1 MKYYEY
7 RMKTDGMRVKT
18 DVLSPLELD
27 FMYRPEEERI
37 PDRGVV
43 SLHNNTYFHQGL
55 LDYSGQK
62 VRVAYDIHDADH
74 VIVKDMQ
81 GKVICKA
88 VFNGN
93 KRAAFAETRMEQL
106 AERRRKGQAKRLQDK
121 MDLIEAQGGKTL
133 TIQGRDD
140 AGVLLD
146 CSAPLFNAQDMDL
159 NQIIEKIV
167 KPLGLAKIRIDA
179 AKTDKTHKVQIEPGS
194 RAWDALLEYAE
205 ANGLWPWLEPDG
217 TLVVGGPDY
226 TAAPV
231 AELVLRAN
239 GQNNNIKRLEV
250 NRDMAARYSEVTV
263 LAQSHSG
270 KNNIKATAKDESV
283 KLHRPLI
290 VTEPDIDSQAQAQ
303 RKAKKR
309 LADSRLEGL
318 TITATV
324 QGHRTDDGTLWQPGQ
339 RINVLSEPDGIDA
352 VYFLMARTFTGGRG
366 QPTETV
372 LTLKEDGAWVLDA
385 DPPKKSGKT
394 KRPSESRKANGQAAA
409 KPKKRRQ
416 AKQAGQELQVI

>member
-1 MKYYEY
+1 MPTPDNTVTLLING
-7 RMKTDGMRVKT
+7 KTHGQWTNYDIVSDLLTPADDFSVTLGRPVDAKPDAVRAGDKVEVRVGGDT
-18 DVLSPLELD
+18 VLSG
-27 FMYRPEEERI
+27 RI
-37 PDRGVV
+37 DRVQTV
-43 SLHNNTYFHQGL
+43 TE
-55 LDYSGQK
+55 K
-62 VRVAYDIHDADH
+62 
-74 VIVKDMQ
+74 
-81 GKVICKA
+81 
-88 VFNGN
+88 
-93 KRAAFAETRMEQL
+93 
-106 AERRRKGQAKRLQDK
+106 
-121 MDLIEAQGGKTL
+121 GGKTL

-231 AELVLRAN
+231 AELVLRTN

-250 NRDMAARYSEVTV
+250 NRDMASRYSEVTV

-394 KRPSESRKANGQAAA
+394 KRPSESRKNAA
-409 KPKKRRQ
+409 KPNRPGRKCR
-416 AKQAGQELQVI
+416 

>member
-1 MKYYEY
+1 MLISAVELAGLQLPKLPNSRQGIEYHAKKNNWPFEEVAGRARGGKLKKYLVSALPSEVQAAI
-7 RMKTDGMRVKT
+7 REKQAATLLAKVPVLPAEVKKPLRQNKKMRQ
-18 DVLSPLELD
+18 LGLIPCEEGLARLD
-27 FMYRPEEERI
+27 
-37 PDRGVV
+37 DRQTETA
-43 SLHNNTYFHQGL
+43 HA
-55 LDYSGQK
+55 
-62 VRVAYDIHDADH
+62 RC
-74 VIVKDMQ
+74 VIVAHVLPLHELAGMPIK
-81 GKVICKA
+81 KA
-88 VFNGN
+88 V
-93 KRAAFAETRMEQL
+93 AF
-106 AERRRKGQAKRLQDK
+106 
-121 MDLIEAQGGKTL
+121 
-133 TIQGRDD
+133 
-140 AGVLLD
+140 V
-146 CSAPLFNAQDMDL
+146 
-159 NQIIEKIV
+159 V
-167 KPLGLAKIRIDA
+167 
-179 AKTDKTHKVQIEPGS
+179 
-194 RAWDALLEYAE
+194 AE
-205 ANGLWPWLEPDG
+205 A
-217 TLVVGGPDY
+217 
-226 TAAPV
+226 AAGRLPEDV
-231 AELVLRAN
+231 ARLIPLAN
-239 GQNNNIKRLEV
+239 
-250 NRDMAARYSEVTV
+250 ARNSEVTV

>member
-1 MKYYEY
+1 MPTPDNTVTLLING
-7 RMKTDGMRVKT
+7 KTHGQWTNYDIVSDLLTPADDFSVTLGRPVDAKPDAVRAGDKVEVRVGGDT
-18 DVLSPLELD
+18 VLSG
-27 FMYRPEEERI
+27 RI
-37 PDRGVV
+37 DRVQTV
-43 SLHNNTYFHQGL
+43 TE
-55 LDYSGQK
+55 K
-62 VRVAYDIHDADH
+62 
-74 VIVKDMQ
+74 
-81 GKVICKA
+81 
-88 VFNGN
+88 
-93 KRAAFAETRMEQL
+93 
-106 AERRRKGQAKRLQDK
+106 
-121 MDLIEAQGGKTL
+121 GGKTL

-167 KPLGLAKIRIDA
+167 KPLGPAKIRIDA

-231 AELVLRAN
+231 AELVLRTN

-250 NRDMAARYSEVTV
+250 NRDMASRYSEVTV

-352 VYFLMARTFTGGRG
+352 VYFLMARTFVGGRG
-366 QPTETV
+366 QGTETI

-385 DPPKKSGKT
+385 DPPKKKQGAGK
-394 KRPSESRKANGQAAA
+394 KDAHKPSENRKANGQAPV

-416 AKQAGQELQVI
+416 AKKPKQELQVI

>member
-1 MKYYEY
+1 MPTPNNTVTL
-7 RMKTDGMRVKT
+7 MINGKTHGQWTNYDIVSDLLTPADDFSVTLGRPVDAVPTAVKEGDKVEVRVGGDT
-18 DVLSPLELD
+18 VLSGH
-27 FMYRPEEERI
+27 I
-37 PDRGVV
+37 DRV
-43 SLHNNTYFHQGL
+43 HTTTE
-55 LDYSGQK
+55 K
-62 VRVAYDIHDADH
+62 
-74 VIVKDMQ
+74 
-81 GKVICKA
+81 
-88 VFNGN
+88 GN
-93 KRAAFAETRMEQL
+93 
-106 AERRRKGQAKRLQDK
+106 
-121 MDLIEAQGGKTL
+121 KTL

-140 AGVLLD
+140 AGILLD

-167 KPLGLAKIRIDA
+167 KPLGLSKIRIDA
-179 AKTDKTHKVQIEPGS
+179 AKTNKTHKVQIEPGS
-194 RAWDALLEYAE
+194 RAWDALTQYAE
-205 ANGLWPWLEPDG
+205 ANGVWPWMEPDG

-231 AELVLRAN
+231 AGLILRVS
-239 GQNNNIKRLEV
+239 GDNNNIKRLEV

-270 KNNIKATAKDESV
+270 KHNIKATAKDESV

-290 VTEPDIDSQAQAQ
+290 VTEPDIDSQAQAE

-318 TITATV
+318 TITAVV

-339 RINVLSEPDGIDA
+339 RINVLSEPDGIDS
-352 VYFLMARTFTGGRG
+352 VYFLMARTFVGGRDQG
-366 QPTETV
+366 TETV

-394 KRPSESRKANGQAAA
+394 KMPSESRKANGQAPV

-416 AKQAGQELQVI
+416 AKKPKQELQVI

>member
-1 MKYYEY
+1 MPTPDNTVTLLING
-7 RMKTDGMRVKT
+7 KTHGQWTNYDIVSDLLTPADDFSVTLGRPVDAKPDTVRAGDKVEVRVGGDT
-18 DVLSPLELD
+18 VLSG
-27 FMYRPEEERI
+27 RI
-37 PDRGVV
+37 DRVQTV
-43 SLHNNTYFHQGL
+43 TEKS
-55 LDYSGQK
+55 
-62 VRVAYDIHDADH
+62 
-74 VIVKDMQ
+74 
-81 GKVICKA
+81 
-88 VFNGN
+88 
-93 KRAAFAETRMEQL
+93 
-106 AERRRKGQAKRLQDK
+106 
-121 MDLIEAQGGKTL
+121 GKTL

-217 TLVVGGPDY
+217 TLVIGGPDY

-231 AELVLRAN
+231 AELVLRTN
-239 GQNNNIKRLEV
+239 GQNGNIKRLEV
-250 NRDMAARYSEVTV
+250 NRDMAAWYSEVTV

-339 RINVLSEPDGIDA
+339 RINVLSELDGIDA

-385 DPPKKSGKT
+385 DPPKKKQGAGK
-394 KRPSESRKANGQAAA
+394 KDGRKSAHKPSENRKANGQAPV

-416 AKQAGQELQVI
+416 AKKPKQELQVI

>member
-1 MKYYEY
+1 MPTPDNTVTLLING
-7 RMKTDGMRVKT
+7 KTHGQWTNYDIVSDLLTPADDFSVTLGRPVDAKPDAVRAGDKVEVRVGGDT
-18 DVLSPLELD
+18 VLSG
-27 FMYRPEEERI
+27 RI
-37 PDRGVV
+37 DRVQTV
-43 SLHNNTYFHQGL
+43 TE
-55 LDYSGQK
+55 K
-62 VRVAYDIHDADH
+62 
-74 VIVKDMQ
+74 
-81 GKVICKA
+81 
-88 VFNGN
+88 
-93 KRAAFAETRMEQL
+93 
-106 AERRRKGQAKRLQDK
+106 
-121 MDLIEAQGGKTL
+121 GGKTL

-217 TLVVGGPDY
+217 TLVIGGPDY

-231 AELVLRAN
+231 AELVLRTN

-385 DPPKKSGKT
+385 DPPKKKQGAGK
-394 KRPSESRKANGQAAA
+394 KDGRKSAHRPSENRKANGQAPV

-416 AKQAGQELQVI
+416 AKKPKQELQVI

>member
-1 MKYYEY
+1 MPTPDNTVTLLING
-7 RMKTDGMRVKT
+7 KTHGQWTNYDIVSDLLTPADDFSVTLGRPVDAKPDTVWAGDKVEVRVGGDT
-18 DVLSPLELD
+18 VLSG
-27 FMYRPEEERI
+27 RI
-37 PDRGVV
+37 DRVQTV
-43 SLHNNTYFHQGL
+43 TE
-55 LDYSGQK
+55 K
-62 VRVAYDIHDADH
+62 
-74 VIVKDMQ
+74 
-81 GKVICKA
+81 
-88 VFNGN
+88 
-93 KRAAFAETRMEQL
+93 
-106 AERRRKGQAKRLQDK
+106 
-121 MDLIEAQGGKTL
+121 GGKTL

-217 TLVVGGPDY
+217 TLVIGGPDY
-226 TAAPV
+226 TVAPV
-231 AELVLRAN
+231 AELVLRTN

-385 DPPKKSGKT
+385 DPPKKKQGAGK
-394 KRPSESRKANGQAAA
+394 KDGRKSAHKPSENRKANGQAPV

-416 AKQAGQELQVI
+416 AKKPKQELQVI

>member
-1 MKYYEY
+1 MPTPDNTVTLLING
-7 RMKTDGMRVKT
+7 KTHGQWTNYDIVSDLLTPADDFSVTLGRPVDAKPDTVRAGDKVEVRVGGDT
-18 DVLSPLELD
+18 VLSG
-27 FMYRPEEERI
+27 RI
-37 PDRGVV
+37 DRVQTV
-43 SLHNNTYFHQGL
+43 TE
-55 LDYSGQK
+55 K
-62 VRVAYDIHDADH
+62 
-74 VIVKDMQ
+74 
-81 GKVICKA
+81 
-88 VFNGN
+88 
-93 KRAAFAETRMEQL
+93 
-106 AERRRKGQAKRLQDK
+106 
-121 MDLIEAQGGKTL
+121 GGKTL

-217 TLVVGGPDY
+217 TLVIGGPDY

-231 AELVLRAN
+231 AELVLRTN

-385 DPPKKSGKT
+385 DPPKKKQGAGK
-394 KRPSESRKANGQAAA
+394 KDGRKSAHKPSENRKANGQAPV

-416 AKQAGQELQVI
+416 AKKPKQELQVI

>member
-1 MKYYEY
+1 MPTPDNTVTLLING
-7 RMKTDGMRVKT
+7 KTHGQWTNYDIVSDLLTPADDFSVTLGRPVDAKPDAVRAGDKVEVRVGGDT
-18 DVLSPLELD
+18 VLSG
-27 FMYRPEEERI
+27 RI
-37 PDRGVV
+37 DRVQTV
-43 SLHNNTYFHQGL
+43 TE
-55 LDYSGQK
+55 K
-62 VRVAYDIHDADH
+62 
-74 VIVKDMQ
+74 
-81 GKVICKA
+81 
-88 VFNGN
+88 
-93 KRAAFAETRMEQL
+93 
-106 AERRRKGQAKRLQDK
+106 
-121 MDLIEAQGGKTL
+121 GGKTL

-167 KPLGLAKIRIDA
+167 KPLGLAKIRINA
-179 AKTDKTHKVQIEPGS
+179 TKTDKTHKVQIEPGH

-231 AELVLRAN
+231 AELVLRTN

-250 NRDMAARYSEVTV
+250 NRDMASRYSEVTV

-416 AKQAGQELQVI
+416 AKQAGQEFQVI

>member
-1 MKYYEY
+1 MPTPDNTVTLLING
-7 RMKTDGMRVKT
+7 KTHGQWTNYDIVSDLLTPADDFSVTLGRPVDAKPDAVRAGDKVEVRVGGDT
-18 DVLSPLELD
+18 VLSG
-27 FMYRPEEERI
+27 RI
-37 PDRGVV
+37 DRVQTV
-43 SLHNNTYFHQGL
+43 TE
-55 LDYSGQK
+55 K
-62 VRVAYDIHDADH
+62 
-74 VIVKDMQ
+74 
-81 GKVICKA
+81 
-88 VFNGN
+88 
-93 KRAAFAETRMEQL
+93 
-106 AERRRKGQAKRLQDK
+106 
-121 MDLIEAQGGKTL
+121 GGKTL

-231 AELVLRAN
+231 AELVLRTN

-385 DPPKKSGKT
+385 DPPKKKQGAGK
-394 KRPSESRKANGQAAA
+394 KDGRKSAHRPSENRKANGQAPV

-416 AKQAGQELQVI
+416 AKKPKQELQVI

>member
-1 MKYYEY
+1 MPTPDNTVTLLING
-7 RMKTDGMRVKT
+7 KTHGQWTNYDIVSDLLTPADDFSVTLGRPVDAKPDAVRAGDKVEVRVGGDT
-18 DVLSPLELD
+18 VLSG
-27 FMYRPEEERI
+27 RI
-37 PDRGVV
+37 DRVQTV
-43 SLHNNTYFHQGL
+43 TE
-55 LDYSGQK
+55 K
-62 VRVAYDIHDADH
+62 
-74 VIVKDMQ
+74 
-81 GKVICKA
+81 
-88 VFNGN
+88 
-93 KRAAFAETRMEQL
+93 
-106 AERRRKGQAKRLQDK
+106 
-121 MDLIEAQGGKTL
+121 GGKTL

-167 KPLGLAKIRIDA
+167 KPLGLAKICIDA

-217 TLVVGGPDY
+217 TLVIGGPDY

-231 AELVLRAN
+231 AELVLRTN

-385 DPPKKSGKT
+385 DPPKKKQGAGK
-394 KRPSESRKANGQAAA
+394 KDGRKSAHRPSENRKANGQAPV

-416 AKQAGQELQVI
+416 AKKPKQELQVI

>member
-1 MKYYEY
+1 MPTPNNTVTL
-7 RMKTDGMRVKT
+7 MINGKTHGQWTNYDIVSDLLTPADDFSVTLGRPVDAVPTAVKEGDKVEVRVGGDT
-18 DVLSPLELD
+18 VLSG
-27 FMYRPEEERI
+27 RI
-37 PDRGVV
+37 DRV
-43 SLHNNTYFHQGL
+43 HTTTE
-55 LDYSGQK
+55 K
-62 VRVAYDIHDADH
+62 
-74 VIVKDMQ
+74 
-81 GKVICKA
+81 
-88 VFNGN
+88 GN
-93 KRAAFAETRMEQL
+93 
-106 AERRRKGQAKRLQDK
+106 
-121 MDLIEAQGGKTL
+121 KTL

-140 AGVLLD
+140 AGILLD

-167 KPLGLAKIRIDA
+167 KPLGLSKIRIDA
-179 AKTDKTHKVQIEPGS
+179 AKTNKTHKVQIEPGS

-205 ANGLWPWLEPDG
+205 ANGLWPWLDPDG

-231 AELVLRAN
+231 AELVLRTN

-263 LAQSHSG
+263 LGQSHTG
-270 KNNIKATAKDESV
+270 KHNIKATVKDESL
-283 KLHRPLI
+283 KLNRPLI
-290 VTEPDIDSQAQAQ
+290 VTEPDVDSQAEAE

-318 TITATV
+318 TITAVV

-352 VYFLMARTFTGGRG
+352 VYFLMARTFVGGRG
-366 QPTETV
+366 QGTETI

-385 DPPKKSGKT
+385 DPPKKKQGAGK
-394 KRPSESRKANGQAAA
+394 KDAHKPSENRKANGQAPV

-416 AKQAGQELQVI
+416 AKKPKQELQVI

>member
-1 MKYYEY
+1 MSTPDNTVTLLING
-7 RMKTDGMRVKT
+7 KTHGQWTNYDIVSDLLTPADDFSVTLGRPVDAKPDTVRAGDKVEVRVGGDT
-18 DVLSPLELD
+18 VLSG
-27 FMYRPEEERI
+27 RI
-37 PDRGVV
+37 DRVQTV
-43 SLHNNTYFHQGL
+43 TE
-55 LDYSGQK
+55 K
-62 VRVAYDIHDADH
+62 
-74 VIVKDMQ
+74 
-81 GKVICKA
+81 
-88 VFNGN
+88 
-93 KRAAFAETRMEQL
+93 
-106 AERRRKGQAKRLQDK
+106 
-121 MDLIEAQGGKTL
+121 GGKTL

-217 TLVVGGPDY
+217 TLVIGGPDY

-231 AELVLRAN
+231 AELVLRTN

-318 TITATV
+318 TITANV

>member
-1 MKYYEY
+1 MPTPDNTVTLLING
-7 RMKTDGMRVKT
+7 KTHGQWTNYDIVSDLLTPADDFSVTLGRPVDAKPDTVRAGDKVEVRVGGDT
-18 DVLSPLELD
+18 VLSG
-27 FMYRPEEERI
+27 RI
-37 PDRGVV
+37 DRVQTV
-43 SLHNNTYFHQGL
+43 TE
-55 LDYSGQK
+55 K
-62 VRVAYDIHDADH
+62 
-74 VIVKDMQ
+74 
-81 GKVICKA
+81 
-88 VFNGN
+88 
-93 KRAAFAETRMEQL
+93 
-106 AERRRKGQAKRLQDK
+106 
-121 MDLIEAQGGKTL
+121 GGKTL

-231 AELVLRAN
+231 AELVLRTN

-324 QGHRTDDGTLWQPGQ
+324 QGHRTDDGALWQPGQ

-385 DPPKKSGKT
+385 DPPKKKQGAGK
-394 KRPSESRKANGQAAA
+394 KDGRKSAHKPSENRKANGQAPV

-416 AKQAGQELQVI
+416 AKKPKQELQVI

>member
-1 MKYYEY
+1 MPTPDNTVTLLING
-7 RMKTDGMRVKT
+7 KTHGQWTNYDIVSDLLTPADDFSVTLGRPVDAKPDAVRAGDKVEVRVGGDT
-18 DVLSPLELD
+18 VLSG
-27 FMYRPEEERI
+27 RI
-37 PDRGVV
+37 DRVQTV
-43 SLHNNTYFHQGL
+43 TE
-55 LDYSGQK
+55 K
-62 VRVAYDIHDADH
+62 
-74 VIVKDMQ
+74 
-81 GKVICKA
+81 
-88 VFNGN
+88 
-93 KRAAFAETRMEQL
+93 
-106 AERRRKGQAKRLQDK
+106 
-121 MDLIEAQGGKTL
+121 GGKTL

-146 CSAPLFNAQDMDL
+146 CSTPLFNAQDMDL

-217 TLVVGGPDY
+217 TLVIGGPDY

-231 AELVLRAN
+231 AELVLRTN

-339 RINVLSEPDGIDA
+339 RINVLSEPDGINA

-385 DPPKKSGKT
+385 DPPKKKQGAGK
-394 KRPSESRKANGQAAA
+394 KDGRKSAHKPSENRKANGQAPV

-416 AKQAGQELQVI
+416 AKKPKQELQVI

>member
-1 MKYYEY
+1 MPTPDNTVTLLING
-7 RMKTDGMRVKT
+7 KTHGQWTNYDIVSDLLTPADDFSVTLGRPVDAKPDTVRAGDKVEVRVGGDT
-18 DVLSPLELD
+18 VLSG
-27 FMYRPEEERI
+27 RI
-37 PDRGVV
+37 DRVQTV
-43 SLHNNTYFHQGL
+43 TE
-55 LDYSGQK
+55 K
-62 VRVAYDIHDADH
+62 
-74 VIVKDMQ
+74 
-81 GKVICKA
+81 
-88 VFNGN
+88 
-93 KRAAFAETRMEQL
+93 
-106 AERRRKGQAKRLQDK
+106 
-121 MDLIEAQGGKTL
+121 GGKTL

-231 AELVLRAN
+231 AELVLRTN

-385 DPPKKSGKT
+385 DPPKKKQGAGK
-394 KRPSESRKANGQAAA
+394 KDGRKSAHKPSENRKANGQAPV

-416 AKQAGQELQVI
+416 AKKPKQELQVI

>member
-1 MKYYEY
+1 MPTPDNTVTLLING
-7 RMKTDGMRVKT
+7 KTHGQWTNYDIVSDLLTPADDFSVTLGRPVDAKPDTVRAGDKVEVRVGGDT
-18 DVLSPLELD
+18 VLSG
-27 FMYRPEEERI
+27 RI
-37 PDRGVV
+37 DRVQTV
-43 SLHNNTYFHQGL
+43 TEKS
-55 LDYSGQK
+55 
-62 VRVAYDIHDADH
+62 
-74 VIVKDMQ
+74 
-81 GKVICKA
+81 
-88 VFNGN
+88 
-93 KRAAFAETRMEQL
+93 
-106 AERRRKGQAKRLQDK
+106 
-121 MDLIEAQGGKTL
+121 GKTL

-217 TLVVGGPDY
+217 TLVIGGPDY

-231 AELVLRAN
+231 AELVLRTN

-250 NRDMAARYSEVTV
+250 NRDMAAWYSEVTV

-339 RINVLSEPDGIDA
+339 RINVLSELDGIDA

-385 DPPKKSGKT
+385 DPPKKKQGAGK
-394 KRPSESRKANGQAAA
+394 KDGRKSAHKPSENRKANGQAPV

-416 AKQAGQELQVI
+416 AKKPKQELQVI

>member
-1 MKYYEY
+1 MPTPDNTVTLLING
-7 RMKTDGMRVKT
+7 KTHGQWTNYDIVSDLLTPADDFSVTLGRPVDAKPDTVRAGDKVEVRVGGDT
-18 DVLSPLELD
+18 VLSG
-27 FMYRPEEERI
+27 RI
-37 PDRGVV
+37 DRVQTV
-43 SLHNNTYFHQGL
+43 TE
-55 LDYSGQK
+55 K
-62 VRVAYDIHDADH
+62 
-74 VIVKDMQ
+74 
-81 GKVICKA
+81 
-88 VFNGN
+88 
-93 KRAAFAETRMEQL
+93 
-106 AERRRKGQAKRLQDK
+106 
-121 MDLIEAQGGKTL
+121 GGKTL

-194 RAWDALLEYAE
+194 RAWDTLLEYAE

-217 TLVVGGPDY
+217 TLVIGGPDY

-231 AELVLRAN
+231 AELVLRTN

-385 DPPKKSGKT
+385 DPPKKKQGAGKKDGKKT
-394 KRPSESRKANGQAAA
+394 AHKPSENRKANGQAPV
-409 KPKKRRQ
+409 KPNKRRQ
-416 AKQAGQELQVI
+416 AKKPKQELQVI

>member
-1 MKYYEY
+1 MPTPDNTVTLLING
-7 RMKTDGMRVKT
+7 KTHGQWTNYDIVSDLLTPADDFSVTLGRPVDAKPDAVRAGDKVEVRVGGDT
-18 DVLSPLELD
+18 VLSG
-27 FMYRPEEERI
+27 RI
-37 PDRGVV
+37 DRVQTV
-43 SLHNNTYFHQGL
+43 TE
-55 LDYSGQK
+55 K
-62 VRVAYDIHDADH
+62 
-74 VIVKDMQ
+74 
-81 GKVICKA
+81 
-88 VFNGN
+88 
-93 KRAAFAETRMEQL
+93 
-106 AERRRKGQAKRLQDK
+106 
-121 MDLIEAQGGKTL
+121 GGKTL

-324 QGHRTDDGTLWQPGQ
+324 QGHRTDDGALWQPGQ

-385 DPPKKSGKT
+385 DPPKKKQGAGK
-394 KRPSESRKANGQAAA
+394 KDGRKSAHKPSENRKANGQAPV

-416 AKQAGQELQVI
+416 AKKPKQELQVI

>member
-1 MKYYEY
+1 MPTPDNTVTLLING
-7 RMKTDGMRVKT
+7 KTHGQWTNYDIVSDLLTPADDFSVTLGRPVDAKPDTVRAGDKVEVRVGGDT
-18 DVLSPLELD
+18 VLSG
-27 FMYRPEEERI
+27 RI
-37 PDRGVV
+37 DRVQTV
-43 SLHNNTYFHQGL
+43 TE
-55 LDYSGQK
+55 K
-62 VRVAYDIHDADH
+62 
-74 VIVKDMQ
+74 
-81 GKVICKA
+81 
-88 VFNGN
+88 
-93 KRAAFAETRMEQL
+93 
-106 AERRRKGQAKRLQDK
+106 
-121 MDLIEAQGGKTL
+121 GGKTL

-179 AKTDKTHKVQIEPGS
+179 AKTHKVQIEPGS

-217 TLVVGGPDY
+217 TLVIGGPDY
-226 TAAPV
+226 TVAPV
-231 AELVLRAN
+231 AELVLRTN

-416 AKQAGQELQVI
+416 AKQAVQELQVI

>member
-1 MKYYEY
+1 MPTPDNTVTLLING
-7 RMKTDGMRVKT
+7 KTHGQWTNYDIVSDLLTPADDFSVTLGRPVDAKPDTVRAGDKVEVRVGGDT
-18 DVLSPLELD
+18 VLSG
-27 FMYRPEEERI
+27 RI
-37 PDRGVV
+37 DRVQTV
-43 SLHNNTYFHQGL
+43 TE
-55 LDYSGQK
+55 K
-62 VRVAYDIHDADH
+62 
-74 VIVKDMQ
+74 
-81 GKVICKA
+81 
-88 VFNGN
+88 
-93 KRAAFAETRMEQL
+93 
-106 AERRRKGQAKRLQDK
+106 
-121 MDLIEAQGGKTL
+121 GGKTL

-217 TLVVGGPDY
+217 TLVIGGPDY

-231 AELVLRAN
+231 AELVLRTN
-239 GQNNNIKRLEV
+239 GQNNNIKRPEV

-385 DPPKKSGKT
+385 DPPKKKQGAGK
-394 KRPSESRKANGQAAA
+394 KDGRKSAHKPSENRKANGQAPV

-416 AKQAGQELQVI
+416 AKKPKQELQVI

>member
-1 MKYYEY
+1 MPTPDNTVTLLING
-7 RMKTDGMRVKT
+7 KTHGQWTNYDIVSDLLTPADDFSVTLGRPVDAKPDTVRAGDKVEVRVGGDT
-18 DVLSPLELD
+18 VLSG
-27 FMYRPEEERI
+27 RI
-37 PDRGVV
+37 DRVQTV
-43 SLHNNTYFHQGL
+43 TE
-55 LDYSGQK
+55 K
-62 VRVAYDIHDADH
+62 
-74 VIVKDMQ
+74 
-81 GKVICKA
+81 
-88 VFNGN
+88 
-93 KRAAFAETRMEQL
+93 
-106 AERRRKGQAKRLQDK
+106 
-121 MDLIEAQGGKTL
+121 GGKTL

-217 TLVVGGPDY
+217 TLVIGGPDY

-231 AELVLRAN
+231 AELVLRTN

-324 QGHRTDDGTLWQPGQ
+324 QGHRTNDGTLWQPGQ

-385 DPPKKSGKT
+385 DPPKKKQGAGK
-394 KRPSESRKANGQAAA
+394 KDGRKSAHKPSENRKANGQAPV

-416 AKQAGQELQVI
+416 AKKPKQELQVI

>member
-1 MKYYEY
+1 MPTPDNTVTLLING
-7 RMKTDGMRVKT
+7 KTHGQWTNYDIVSDLLTPADDFSVTLGRPVDAKPDTVRAGDKVEVRVGGDT
-18 DVLSPLELD
+18 VLSG
-27 FMYRPEEERI
+27 RI
-37 PDRGVV
+37 DRVQTV
-43 SLHNNTYFHQGL
+43 TE
-55 LDYSGQK
+55 K
-62 VRVAYDIHDADH
+62 
-74 VIVKDMQ
+74 
-81 GKVICKA
+81 
-88 VFNGN
+88 
-93 KRAAFAETRMEQL
+93 
-106 AERRRKGQAKRLQDK
+106 
-121 MDLIEAQGGKTL
+121 GGKTL

-324 QGHRTDDGTLWQPGQ
+324 QGHRTDDGALWQPGQ

-385 DPPKKSGKT
+385 DPPKKKQGAGK
-394 KRPSESRKANGQAAA
+394 KDGRKSAHKPSENRKANGQAPV
-409 KPKKRRQ
+409 KPNKRRQ
-416 AKQAGQELQVI
+416 AKKPKQELQVI

>member
-1 MKYYEY
+1 
-7 RMKTDGMRVKT
+7 
-18 DVLSPLELD
+18 
-27 FMYRPEEERI
+27 
-37 PDRGVV
+37 
-43 SLHNNTYFHQGL
+43 
-55 LDYSGQK
+55 
-62 VRVAYDIHDADH
+62 
-74 VIVKDMQ
+74 
-81 GKVICKA
+81 
-88 VFNGN
+88 
-93 KRAAFAETRMEQL
+93 
-106 AERRRKGQAKRLQDK
+106 
-121 MDLIEAQGGKTL
+121 
-133 TIQGRDD
+133 
-140 AGVLLD
+140 
-146 CSAPLFNAQDMDL
+146 
-159 NQIIEKIV
+159 
-167 KPLGLAKIRIDA
+167 
-179 AKTDKTHKVQIEPGS
+179 
-194 RAWDALLEYAE
+194 
-205 ANGLWPWLEPDG
+205 
-217 TLVVGGPDY
+217 
-226 TAAPV
+226 
-231 AELVLRAN
+231 
-239 GQNNNIKRLEV
+239 
-250 NRDMAARYSEVTV
+250 MAARYSEVTV

-394 KRPSESRKANGQAAA
+394 QRPSESRKANGQAAA

-416 AKQAGQELQVI
+416 AKQAGQEVQVI

>member
-1 MKYYEY
+1 MPTPDNTVTLLING
-7 RMKTDGMRVKT
+7 KTHGQWTNYDIVSDLLTPADDFSVTLGRPVDAKPDAVRAGDKVEVRVGGDT
-18 DVLSPLELD
+18 VLSG
-27 FMYRPEEERI
+27 RI
-37 PDRGVV
+37 DRVQTV
-43 SLHNNTYFHQGL
+43 TE
-55 LDYSGQK
+55 K
-62 VRVAYDIHDADH
+62 
-74 VIVKDMQ
+74 
-81 GKVICKA
+81 
-88 VFNGN
+88 
-93 KRAAFAETRMEQL
+93 
-106 AERRRKGQAKRLQDK
+106 
-121 MDLIEAQGGKTL
+121 GGKTL

-140 AGVLLD
+140 AGILLD

-167 KPLGLAKIRIDA
+167 KPLGLSKIRIDA

-352 VYFLMARTFTGGRG
+352 VYFLMARTFVGGRG
-366 QPTETV
+366 QGTETV

-385 DPPKKSGKT
+385 DPPKKKQGAGKKDGKKT
-394 KRPSESRKANGQAAA
+394 AHKPSENRKANGQAPV
-409 KPKKRRQ
+409 KPNKRRQ
-416 AKQAGQELQVI
+416 AKKPKQELQVI

>member
-1 MKYYEY
+1 MPTPDNTVTLLING
-7 RMKTDGMRVKT
+7 KTHGQWTNYDIVSDLLTPADDFSVTLGRPVDAKPDTVRAGDKVEVRVGGDT
-18 DVLSPLELD
+18 VLSG
-27 FMYRPEEERI
+27 RI
-37 PDRGVV
+37 DRVQTV
-43 SLHNNTYFHQGL
+43 TE
-55 LDYSGQK
+55 K
-62 VRVAYDIHDADH
+62 
-74 VIVKDMQ
+74 
-81 GKVICKA
+81 
-88 VFNGN
+88 
-93 KRAAFAETRMEQL
+93 
-106 AERRRKGQAKRLQDK
+106 
-121 MDLIEAQGGKTL
+121 GGKTL

-217 TLVVGGPDY
+217 TLVIGGPDY

-231 AELVLRAN
+231 AELVLRTN

-385 DPPKKSGKT
+385 DPPKKKQGAGK
-394 KRPSESRKANGQAAA
+394 KDGRKSAHKSSENRKANGQAPV

-416 AKQAGQELQVI
+416 AKKPKQELQVI

>member
-1 MKYYEY
+1 MPTPDNTVTLLING
-7 RMKTDGMRVKT
+7 KTHGQWTNYDIVSDLLTPADDFSVTLGRPVDAKPDTVRAGDKVEVRVGGDT
-18 DVLSPLELD
+18 VLSG
-27 FMYRPEEERI
+27 RI
-37 PDRGVV
+37 DRVQTV
-43 SLHNNTYFHQGL
+43 TE
-55 LDYSGQK
+55 K
-62 VRVAYDIHDADH
+62 
-74 VIVKDMQ
+74 
-81 GKVICKA
+81 
-88 VFNGN
+88 
-93 KRAAFAETRMEQL
+93 
-106 AERRRKGQAKRLQDK
+106 
-121 MDLIEAQGGKTL
+121 GGKTL

-146 CSAPLFNAQDMDL
+146 CSAQLFNAQDMDL

-217 TLVVGGPDY
+217 TLVIGGPDY

-231 AELVLRAN
+231 AELVLRTN

-385 DPPKKSGKT
+385 DPPKKKQGAGK
-394 KRPSESRKANGQAAA
+394 KDGRKSAHKPSENRKANGQAPV

-416 AKQAGQELQVI
+416 AKKPKQELQVI

>member
-1 MKYYEY
+1 MPTPDNTVTLLING
-7 RMKTDGMRVKT
+7 KTHGQWTNYDIVSDLLTPADDFSVTLGRPVDAKPDTVRAGDKVEVRVGGDT
-18 DVLSPLELD
+18 VLSG
-27 FMYRPEEERI
+27 RI
-37 PDRGVV
+37 DRVQTV
-43 SLHNNTYFHQGL
+43 TE
-55 LDYSGQK
+55 K
-62 VRVAYDIHDADH
+62 
-74 VIVKDMQ
+74 
-81 GKVICKA
+81 
-88 VFNGN
+88 
-93 KRAAFAETRMEQL
+93 
-106 AERRRKGQAKRLQDK
+106 
-121 MDLIEAQGGKTL
+121 GGKTL

-385 DPPKKSGKT
+385 DPPKKKQGAGK
-394 KRPSESRKANGQAAA
+394 KDGRKSAHKPSENRKANGQAPV

-416 AKQAGQELQVI
+416 AKKPKQELQVI

>member
-1 MKYYEY
+1 MPTPDNTVTLLING
-7 RMKTDGMRVKT
+7 KTHGQWTNYDIVSDLLTPADDFSVTLGRPVDAKPDAVRAGDKVEVRVGGDT
-18 DVLSPLELD
+18 VLSG
-27 FMYRPEEERI
+27 RI
-37 PDRGVV
+37 DRVQTV
-43 SLHNNTYFHQGL
+43 TE
-55 LDYSGQK
+55 K
-62 VRVAYDIHDADH
+62 
-74 VIVKDMQ
+74 
-81 GKVICKA
+81 
-88 VFNGN
+88 
-93 KRAAFAETRMEQL
+93 
-106 AERRRKGQAKRLQDK
+106 
-121 MDLIEAQGGKTL
+121 GGKTL

-167 KPLGLAKIRIDA
+167 KPLGPAKIRIDA

-231 AELVLRAN
+231 AELVLRTN

-250 NRDMAARYSEVTV
+250 NRDMASRYSEVTV

-352 VYFLMARTFTGGRG
+352 VYFLMARTFVGGRG
-366 QPTETV
+366 QGTETI

-385 DPPKKSGKT
+385 DPPKKKQGAGK
-394 KRPSESRKANGQAAA
+394 KDAHKPSENRKANGQAPV
-409 KPKKRRQ
+409 KPNKRRQ
-416 AKQAGQELQVI
+416 AKKPKQELQVI